1 MKHVWILSLAEV
13 ECIKHTNKWYDWNMV
28 ANTIGEGVA
37 VSVGVITFYD
47 KMSLVCYLFGYVN
60 NVLLDA
66 I

>member
-1 MKHVWILSLAEV
+1 
-13 ECIKHTNKWYDWNMV
+13 MV

-37 VSVGVITFYD
+37 VSVGVITFCD